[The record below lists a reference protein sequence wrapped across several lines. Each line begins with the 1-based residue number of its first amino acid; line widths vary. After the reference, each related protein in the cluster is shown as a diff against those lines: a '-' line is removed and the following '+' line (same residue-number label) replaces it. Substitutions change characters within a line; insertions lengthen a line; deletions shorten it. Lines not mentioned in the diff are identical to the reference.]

1 VTPVLIQVN
10 PLFYNEITLRIK
22 RDDVPATIAHFEKV
36 WKKLEPNWPFE
47 YKFLDSN
54 FDKLYKSEA
63 RLSKLFTFFTGFAI
77 FVACLGLFG
86 LVVYSTTQ
94 RFREIGIRKV
104 FGASESQLVVHLGK
118 TYIILIC
125 IAFVVAVPAS
135 YYAAQEWLQS
145 FPYRTEITPLLFVKA
160 ALAILAVALIT
171 VGVQS
176 LKAARWNP
184 VEALKEQ

>member
-1 VTPVLIQVN
+1 M
-10 PLFYNEITLRIK
+10 FYNEVTLRIK
-22 RDDVPATIAHFEKV
+22 GDDIPATIAHFEKV

-63 RLSKLFTFFTGFAI
+63 RLSKLFAFFTGFAI

-118 TYIILIC
+118 TYIFLIC
-125 IAFVVAVPAS
+125 IAFVVAVLS
-135 YYAAQEWLQS
+135 VIMRRNEWLQS
-145 FPYRTEITPLLFVKA
+145 FPYRTEITLALFAKA
-160 ALAILAVALIT
+160 ALSILAVAMVT

-176 LKAARWNP
+176 LKPRDGILWRR
-184 VEALKEQ
+184 